1 MNISSLT
8 VKLNLNAV
16 LYLKPHT
23 PISIT
28 LPSSCENRVKL
39 LQEIKSTSFS
49 HVARLC
55 CDIGKIKITSSS
67 RNWQQWQTTNFFSFF
82 LFFFHTM
89 KRIIRTISCK
99 SILLFK
105 ITSIKNYV
113 FISVHNKNFK
123 IMNMWFGENTEIQKE
138 VLSK

>member
-16 LYLKPHT
+16 LCLKPHT
-23 PISIT
+23 PSP
-28 LPSSCENRVKL
+28 LLCPLLVKNSVKL

-49 HVARLC
+49 HIPRLC

-67 RNWQQWQTTNFFSFF
+67 RNWQQWQTKNFFSFF

-89 KRIIRTISCK
+89 KRIIRTISYK
-99 SILLFK
+99 SMLLFK

-113 FISVHNKNFK
+113 FISIHNKNFK

>member
-1 MNISSLT
+1 MSLDCVAILEKSKLPRLPEIDSNDKQQISF
-8 VKLNLNAV
+8 
-16 LYLKPHT
+16 P
-23 PISIT
+23 
-28 LPSSCENRVKL
+28 
-39 LQEIKSTSFS
+39 
-49 HVARLC
+49 
-55 CDIGKIKITSSS
+55 
-67 RNWQQWQTTNFFSFF
+67 FFF
-82 LFFFHTM
+82 FFFHTM
-89 KRIIRTISCK
+89 KRIIRTISYK